1 MTLKALSRELAILFA
16 VNVAIGMTSQLVQPL
31 FPLFLKEIGATDIEN
46 ALVISLGNLAST
58 LLMLPSGAL
67 LGRFGNRAFLMISS
81 ALSGL
86 SVLLMAFTSNWTMV
100 IPLNVALNA
109 SLCLF
114 VPARLAMIAE
124 NATPENRASLFGL
137 MNLAW
142 PVGGIVGPLL
152 GGYLAET
159 MGWGIVFYIGAIV
172 SLAGILPARSVA
184 DGRSM
189 PSVSQSKGRRTSITD
204 HKYLPTLAILF
215 ALQSCVTTSMAGV
228 NMILPIYLNDRFGLS
243 YELIGVFFTGSNV
256 LLVFTQ
262 LGGGWIAD
270 KHGRKLV
277 LMACGAL
284 APLAIWSWVLFDSWV
299 ALLAVYC
306 VAFAL
311 WSLTWPPI
319 LAILTDLLPRDLRG
333 VGFALNMT
341 GSRLGFT
348 VGPIVAGL
356 LYAYPSSL
364 VPFIAAAVIYGLGLP
379 LTLLL
384 KDRKLEATA

>member
-1 MTLKALSRELAILFA
+1 MKVLSRELAILFT

-58 LLMLPSGAL
+58 LLMLPCGAL
-67 LGRFGNRAFLMISS
+67 LGRYGNRAFLIVSS

-86 SVLLMAFTSNWTMV
+86 SVLLMAFTGNWTMV
-100 IPLNVALNA
+100 IPLNIVLNA
-109 SLCLF
+109 SLCFF

-159 MGWGIVFYIGAIV
+159 AGWGIVFYIGAAV
-172 SLAGILPARSVA
+172 SFAAILPARGVGEGKATTDTS
-184 DGRSM
+184 S
-189 PSVSQSKGRRTSITD
+189 SVSGTPITD
-204 HKYLPTLAILF
+204 RRYFPTLAVLF
-215 ALQSCVTTSMAGV
+215 ALQSAVTTSMAGV

-243 YELIGVFFTGSNV
+243 YELIGAFFTGSNV
-256 LLVFTQ
+256 LLIFTQ

-270 KHGRKLV
+270 RHGRKRILLV
-277 LMACGAL
+277 CGAL
-284 APLAIWSWVLFDSWV
+284 APVAIWSWVLFDSWV

-311 WSLTWPPI
+311 QSLTWPPM

-348 VGPIVAGL
+348 VGPIVAGF
-356 LYAYPSSL
+356 LYAYPGSL
-364 VPFIAAAVIYGLGLP
+364 APFIGAAVIYGLGLP
-379 LTLLL
+379 LTFLL
-384 KDRKLEATA
+384 KDRRLEPKT